1 MPVVDGPACF
11 PTSGTLHK
19 KEVDYYS
26 YEIYVENA
34 GNVEVKPSAEGQPST
49 QVIIEK
55 LIFNDPNQLKHL
67 VKEILEEKLKDQ
79 IQHFKETFVTNQD
92 LGIENPIEIDPSSIT
107 SCASSR
113 PEVIEK
119 DTLIKEI
126 KESTGKI
133 KYKKNEYLRYTFF
146 VKSQHS

>member
-1 MPVVDGPACF
+1 MPVDGPACF

-79 IQHFKETFVTNQD
+79 IQHFKETFITTKDGGV
-92 LGIENPIEIDPSSIT
+92 ENPIEIDPSSIT

-133 KYKKNEYLRYTFF
+133 KYKKNEYLP
-146 VKSQHS
+146 

>member
-1 MPVVDGPACF
+1 MHVDGPACF
-11 PTSGTLHK
+11 PTSETLHK

-67 VKEILEEKLKDQ
+67 VKEILEEKLLKDDQ
-79 IQHFKETFVTNQD
+79 ITHFKEVYTTTQD
-92 LGIENPIEIDPSSIT
+92 GGAENPIEVDPSSIT
-107 SCASSR
+107 SCASNR
-113 PEVIEK
+113 PE
-119 DTLIKEI
+119 
-126 KESTGKI
+126 GKKI
-133 KYKKNEYLRYTFF
+133 IFKFQIYLQNTKYN
-146 VKSQHS
+146 

>member
-1 MPVVDGPACF
+1 MPVDGPACF

-34 GNVEVKPSAEGQPST
+34 GTVEVKQPST

-107 SCASSR
+107 SCASNR
-113 PEVIEK
+113 PEGEVIEK

-133 KYKKNEYLRYTFF
+133 K
-146 VKSQHS
+146 

>member
-1 MPVVDGPACF
+1 MPVDGPACF

-34 GNVEVKPSAEGQPST
+34 ETVEVKPSAEGQPST

-55 LIFNDPNQLKHL
+55 LIFNDPYQLKHL

-79 IQHFKETFVTNQD
+79 IQHFKETFITTKDGGV
-92 LGIENPIEIDPSSIT
+92 ENPIEIDPSSIT

-133 KYKKNEYLRYTFF
+133 
-146 VKSQHS
+146 

>member
-1 MPVVDGPACF
+1 MPVDGPACF

-34 GNVEVKPSAEGQPST
+34 GTVEVKPSAEGQPST

-55 LIFNDPNQLKHL
+55 LIFNDPYQLKHL

-79 IQHFKETFVTNQD
+79 IQHFKETFITTQD
-92 LGIENPIEIDPSSIT
+92 GGVENPIEIDPSSIT
-107 SCASSR
+107 SCASNR
-113 PEVIEK
+113 PEGKKNYFQVSNLFTKHKIQ
-119 DTLIKEI
+119 LIKI
-126 KESTGKI
+126 S
-133 KYKKNEYLRYTFF
+133 N
-146 VKSQHS
+146 QN

>member
-79 IQHFKETFVTNQD
+79 IQHFKEVYTTTQD
-92 LGIENPIEIDPSSIT
+92 GGVENPIEIDPSSIT
-107 SCASSR
+107 SCGSK

-133 KYKKNEYLRYTFF
+133 K
-146 VKSQHS
+146 

>member
-67 VKEILEEKLKDQ
+67 VKEILEEKLLKDDQ
-79 IQHFKETFVTNQD
+79 ITHFKEVYTTTQD
-92 LGIENPIEIDPSSIT
+92 GGAENPIEIDPSSIT
-107 SCASSR
+107 SCASNR
-113 PEVIEK
+113 PEGKKNYFQVSNLFTKHKIQ
-119 DTLIKEI
+119 LIKI
-126 KESTGKI
+126 S
-133 KYKKNEYLRYTFF
+133 N
-146 VKSQHS
+146 QN

>member
-1 MPVVDGPACF
+1 MPVDGPACF

-34 GNVEVKPSAEGQPST
+34 GTVEVKPSAEGQPST
-49 QVIIEK
+49 QVVIEK

-79 IQHFKETFVTNQD
+79 IQHFKETFITTKDGGV
-92 LGIENPIEIDPSSIT
+92 ENPIEIDPSSIT

-133 KYKKNEYLRYTFF
+133 KHKK
-146 VKSQHS
+146 

>member
-1 MPVVDGPACF
+1 MHVDGPACF
-11 PTSGTLHK
+11 PTSRALHK

-67 VKEILEEKLKDQ
+67 VKEILEEKLLKDDQ
-79 IQHFKETFVTNQD
+79 ITHFKEVYTTTQD
-92 LGIENPIEIDPSSIT
+92 GGAENPIEIDPSSIT
-107 SCASSR
+107 SCASNR
-113 PEVIEK
+113 PEGKKKLFSSFKFIYK
-119 DTLIKEI
+119 TQNTTNQDIKS
-126 KESTGKI
+126 KLNYT
-133 KYKKNEYLRYTFF
+133 YL
-146 VKSQHS
+146 

>member
-1 MPVVDGPACF
+1 MPVDGPACF

-79 IQHFKETFVTNQD
+79 IQHFKETFITTKDGGV
-92 LGIENPIEIDPSSIT
+92 ENPIEIDPSSIT

-133 KYKKNEYLRYTFF
+133 KYKK
-146 VKSQHS
+146 K

>member
-1 MPVVDGPACF
+1 MPVDGPACF

-49 QVIIEK
+49 QVVIEK

-133 KYKKNEYLRYTFF
+133 KYKK
-146 VKSQHS
+146 K

>member
-1 MPVVDGPACF
+1 MPVDGPACF

-79 IQHFKETFVTNQD
+79 IQHFKETFITTQD
-92 LGIENPIEIDPSSIT
+92 GGVENPIEIDPSSIT
-107 SCASSR
+107 SCASSSK

-133 KYKKNEYLRYTFF
+133 KYKKMNTYFR
-146 VKSQHS
+146 V

>member
-1 MPVVDGPACF
+1 MPVDGPACF

-34 GNVEVKPSAEGQPST
+34 ETVEVKPSAEGQPST

-79 IQHFKETFVTNQD
+79 IQHFKETFITTKDGGV
-92 LGIENPIEIDPSSIT
+92 ENPIEIDPSSIT

-133 KYKKNEYLRYTFF
+133 KYKKLIGSTN
-146 VKSQHS
+146 

>member
-1 MPVVDGPACF
+1 MHVDGPACF
-11 PTSGTLHK
+11 PTSRALHK

-67 VKEILEEKLKDQ
+67 VKEILEEKLLKDDQ
-79 IQHFKETFVTNQD
+79 ITHFKEVYTTTQD
-92 LGIENPIEIDPSSIT
+92 GGAENPIEIDPSSIT
-107 SCASSR
+107 SCASIK
-113 PEVIEK
+113 PEVIKK

-133 KYKKNEYLRYTFF
+133 KYNIKT
-146 VKSQHS
+146 

>member
-1 MPVVDGPACF
+1 MPVDGPACF

-49 QVIIEK
+49 QVVIEK
-55 LIFNDPNQLKHL
+55 LIFNDPNELKHL

-79 IQHFKETFVTNQD
+79 IQHFKETFITTQD
-92 LGIENPIEIDPSSIT
+92 GGVENPIEIDPSSIT
-107 SCASSR
+107 SCASSK

-126 KESTGKI
+126 KQSTGKI
-133 KYKKNEYLRYTFF
+133 KYKKNEYLP
-146 VKSQHS
+146 

>member
-1 MPVVDGPACF
+1 MPVDGPACF

-79 IQHFKETFVTNQD
+79 IQHFKETFITTKDGGV
-92 LGIENPIEIDPSSIT
+92 ENPIEIDPSSIT

-133 KYKKNEYLRYTFF
+133 KYKKMNTYLRYTFS

>member
-1 MPVVDGPACF
+1 MPVDGPACF

-34 GNVEVKPSAEGQPST
+34 GTVEVKPSAEGQPST

-133 KYKKNEYLRYTFF
+133 KYKKMNTYLRYTFS

>member
-1 MPVVDGPACF
+1 MHVDGPACF

-79 IQHFKETFVTNQD
+79 IQHFKETFITTQD
-92 LGIENPIEIDPSSIT
+92 GGVENPIEIDPSSIT
-107 SCASSR
+107 SCASR

-133 KYKKNEYLRYTFF
+133 KYKNMNTY
-146 VKSQHS
+146 

>member
-1 MPVVDGPACF
+1 MPVDGPACF

-34 GNVEVKPSAEGQPST
+34 GTVEVKQPST

-79 IQHFKETFVTNQD
+79 IQHFKEVYTTTQD
-92 LGIENPIEIDPSSIT
+92 GGVENPIEIDPSSIT

-133 KYKKNEYLRYTFF
+133 KYKNMNTY
-146 VKSQHS
+146 